1 MVNSLLNIRVL
12 HNKLLLDNFEVTELL
27 LEANDLFL
35 DFVDASLR
43 LEELSILVALI
54 LSFLLN
60 NGVKVLDLLHLL
72 ANSVLTALH
81 LGIEVSS
88 LLLLYLHFVHDL
100 LNLTTFTVVLGS
112 DLLVLRLV
120 LVASEEKLLTD
131 DLLLLH
137 LGFVLRDLLHSEV
150 ELRSLADVLLRKL
163 VVLLLFVREDVFLVV
178 NLSLQRL
185 DDIGI
190 SFIPSLEVHGELG
203 EGSFFSLEVGF

>member
-88 LLLLYLHFVHDL
+88 LLFLYLHFVHDL